1 MKFIRKQKQAHT
13 KSSFLHRDY
22 IRSHAE
28 SQRAQS
34 IHRCRLYV
42 TIRMGSCERSYA
54 ASVSSAA
61 LREKKRGICAKQ
73 KIRVQ

>member
-1 MKFIRKQKQAHT
+1 MNDVSR
-13 KSSFLHRDY
+13 RD
-22 IRSHAE
+22 AE
-28 SQRAQS
+28 SAKHTS
-34 IHRCRLYV
+34 LSLVCA
-42 TIRMGSCERSYA
+42 IRMEAASDSHA